1 LKNNIIHKIKK
12 GTMGKIISSIWQS
25 MDGVVEAETMDK
37 WFMPFDSEQR
47 GKYINEIIEN
57 CDAMLYGRKTY
68 EMLSGYWSQQKNNE
82 FGIADK
88 LNSTKKYLV
97 STTLK
102 KADWGE
108 TEIISKDIVKK
119 VSEIKENSTENI
131 LIQGSV
137 SIVNLLLQNG
147 LIDEL
152 RLLVNPYIMGVGKQ
166 LFEKELNISLK
177 LADTKA
183 LENGVVALKYD
194 LI

>member
-1 LKNNIIHKIKK
+1 
-12 GTMGKIISSIWQS
+12 MGKIISSIWQS
-25 MDGVVEAETMDK
+25 MDGVIEAETMDK

-57 CDAMLYGRKTY
+57 CDATLYGRKTY

-88 LNSTKKYLV
+88 LNSTKKYLI

-102 KADWGE
+102 EADWGQ
-108 TEIISKDIVKK
+108 TEIINKNIVKK
-119 VSEIKENSTENI
+119 ITDLKKNSSETI
-131 LIQGSV
+131 LIQGSI

-166 LFEKELNISLK
+166 LFEKELNISMK
-177 LADTKA
+177 LMETQEI
-183 LENGVVALKYD
+183 ENGVVALKYNFGQD
-194 LI
+194 

>member
-1 LKNNIIHKIKK
+1 
-12 GTMGKIISSIWQS
+12 MGKIISSIWQS

-137 SIVNLLLQNG
+137 SIVNLVLQNG